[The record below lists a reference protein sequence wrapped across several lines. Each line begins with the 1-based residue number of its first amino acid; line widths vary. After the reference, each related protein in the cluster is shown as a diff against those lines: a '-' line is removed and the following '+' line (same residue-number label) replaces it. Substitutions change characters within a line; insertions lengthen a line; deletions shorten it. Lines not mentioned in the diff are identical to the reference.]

1 MALRYVII
9 DDTAFVFDSG
19 TVKLFRM
26 DGEER
31 VEISDPATRARVL
44 AYGST
49 VGEEAA
55 RELALSQDFAARAQW
70 SGL

>member
-1 MALRYVII
+1 MYAIRSYYGRQGMALRYVII

-31 VEISDPATRARVL
+31 VEIVDLV
-44 AYGST
+44 
-49 VGEEAA
+49 
-55 RELALSQDFAARAQW
+55 
-70 SGL
+70 